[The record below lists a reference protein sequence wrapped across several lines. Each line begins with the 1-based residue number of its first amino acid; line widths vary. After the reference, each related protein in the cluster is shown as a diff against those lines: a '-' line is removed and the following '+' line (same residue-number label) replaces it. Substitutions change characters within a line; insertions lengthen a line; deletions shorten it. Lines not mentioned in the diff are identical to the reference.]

1 MHRHEL
7 SDSEWDR
14 IQSAFAV
21 PKNRGRKPADV
32 RQMINGALWILRTG
46 APWRDLPERFGPWET
61 VYTWFNRWSK
71 DGTWDRVLK
80 QLQAGMERERRIDWK
95 LFSID
100 GTVIRASRA
109 AAGARKKTGQP
120 SR

>member
-7 SDSEWDR
+7 SDSQWER
-14 IQSAFAV
+14 IESAFAV
-21 PKNRGRKPADV
+21 PKKRGRKPANA
-32 RQMINGALWILRTG
+32 RQMVNAALWILRTG

-61 VYTWFNRWSK
+61 AYTWFNRWSK
-71 DGTWDRVLK
+71 DGTWNRVSTR
-80 QLQAGMERERRIDWK
+80 LQTEMEREQRIDWK

-109 AAGARKKTGQP
+109 SAGARKKTA
-120 SR
+120 RKNR